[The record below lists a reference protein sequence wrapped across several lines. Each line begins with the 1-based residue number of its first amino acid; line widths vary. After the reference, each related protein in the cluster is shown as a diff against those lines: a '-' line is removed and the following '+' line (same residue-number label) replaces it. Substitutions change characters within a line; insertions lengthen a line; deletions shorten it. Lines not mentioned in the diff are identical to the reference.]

1 MQKLTPGYILTKFI
15 LFLLLNIV
23 GICFSIMFL
32 QIAKDT
38 ALSPEIARAI
48 AGGIGLAFWAL
59 LQFRT
64 MRDAKLDGI
73 SSRDYV
79 LGEVCAALCMVVVAT
94 VVCVILGK
102 DAMTSGFKTAV
113 FLPFL
118 PFAYLTE
125 NLYIGLL
132 LQTVFYTLFNTVCY
146 AVKKKID
153 PSLLGRKK
161 GGNKA

>member
-38 ALSPEIARAI
+38 ALSTETARAI

-79 LGEVCAALCMVVVAT
+79 LGEVLAALCMVVIAT
-94 VVCVILGK
+94 AFCAILGTP
-102 DAMTSGFKTAV
+102 AMTHGFKTAV

-118 PFAYLTE
+118 PFAYLTG
-125 NLYIGLL
+125 NLYLGLV
-132 LQTVFYTLFNTVCY
+132 LQTLFYALYNTVCY
-146 AVKKKID
+146 TIKKKID
-153 PSLLGRKK
+153 PALLGRKK